1 MSISL
6 STDKTLRNAWRD
18 FDSRFHADFSL
29 TVRPFLPSLPLSVS
43 SHNLGT
49 ETFEG
54 QLRAMLSAVEDQLYG
69 TRSSGT
75 RKSRRYRRACRVER
89 ICYVH
94 SSLLGDHHAH
104 LYLRKPQIN
113 RDVDL
118 ELLFRKCWYLTTY
131 ERAAIRFADDHP
143 IDTRSPYQRD
153 FDLGDHHFF
162 WRATSDA
169 NWAGYGSHDDDLDYS
184 GFNEKVSFI
193 RKRSST
199 ANNDDNRQLRCVDE

>member
-6 STDKTLRNAWRD
+6 SADKTLRDAWRD
-18 FDSRFHADFSL
+18 FDSRFPAGFSL

-49 ETFEG
+49 EPFEG
-54 QLRAMLSAVEDQLYG
+54 QLRAMLRAVEDQLYG
-69 TRSSGT
+69 TRNT
-75 RKSRRYRRACRVER
+75 RQRRLQCRVER

-94 SSLLGDHHAH
+94 SNHLGDHHAH

-143 IDTRSPYQRD
+143 VGTRSPYQRD
-153 FDLGDHHFF
+153 FDLGEHHFF
-162 WRATSDA
+162 WRPISDA
-169 NWAGYGSHDDDLDYS
+169 NWTGYGSHDDDLDYS

-199 ANNDDNRQLRCVDE
+199 ANNDDNRQIRCVDD

>member
-6 STDKTLRNAWRD
+6 SADKTLRDAWRD
-18 FDSRFHADFSL
+18 FDSRFPAGFSL

-54 QLRAMLSAVEDQLYG
+54 QLRAMLRAVEDQLYG
-69 TRSSGT
+69 TRNT
-75 RKSRRYRRACRVER
+75 RQRRLQCRVER

-94 SSLLGDHHAH
+94 SNHLGDHHAH

-143 IDTRSPYQRD
+143 VGTRSPYQRD
-153 FDLGDHHFF
+153 FDLGEHHFF
-162 WRATSDA
+162 WRPISDA
-169 NWAGYGSHDDDLDYS
+169 NWTGYGSHDDDLDYS

-199 ANNDDNRQLRCVDE
+199 ANNDDNRQIRCVDD

>member
-54 QLRAMLSAVEDQLYG
+54 QLRAMLRAVEDQLYG
-69 TRSSGT
+69 TRNT
-75 RKSRRYRRACRVER
+75 RQRRLQCRVER

-94 SSLLGDHHAH
+94 SNHLGDHHAH
-104 LYLRKPQIN
+104 LYLRKPY
-113 RDVDL
+113 RVHRRSL

-153 FDLGDHHFF
+153 FDLGEHHFF
-162 WRATSDA
+162 WRPISDA
-169 NWAGYGSHDDDLDYS
+169 NWAGYGAHDDDLDYS

-199 ANNDDNRQLRCVDE
+199 ANNDDNRQIRCVDD

>member
-153 FDLGDHHFF
+153 FDLGEHHFF
-162 WRATSDA
+162 WRPISDA
-169 NWAGYGSHDDDLDYS
+169 NWAGYGAHDDDLDYS

-199 ANNDDNRQLRCVDE
+199 ANNDDNRQIRCVDE

>member
-6 STDKTLRNAWRD
+6 STDKTLRDAWRD

-29 TVRPFLPSLPLSVS
+29 TVRPFLPSLPLRVS

-169 NWAGYGSHDDDLDYS
+169 NWAGYGAHDDDLDYS

-199 ANNDDNRQLRCVDE
+199 ANNDDNRQLRCVDD

>member
-6 STDKTLRNAWRD
+6 SADKALRDAWRD
-18 FDSRFHADFSL
+18 FDSRFPADFSL

-49 ETFEG
+49 ESFEG
-54 QLRAMLSAVEDQLYG
+54 QLRRMLRAVEDQLYG
-69 TRSSGT
+69 TRNT
-75 RKSRRYRRACRVER
+75 RQRRLQCRVER

-94 SSLLGDHHAH
+94 SNHLGDHHAH

-143 IDTRSPYQRD
+143 VGTRSPYQRD
-153 FDLGDHHFF
+153 FDLGEHHFF
-162 WRATSDA
+162 WRPISDA
-169 NWAGYGSHDDDLDYS
+169 NWTGYGSHDDDLDYS

-199 ANNDDNRQLRCVDE
+199 ANNDDNRQIRCVDE

>member
-1 MSISL
+1 MSTSL
-6 STDKTLRNAWRD
+6 STDKTLRDAWRD
-18 FDSRFHADFSL
+18 FDNRFHADFSL
-29 TVRPFLPSLPLSVS
+29 TVRPFLPSLPFSVS

-54 QLRAMLSAVEDQLYG
+54 QLRAILSAVEDQLYG

-153 FDLGDHHFF
+153 FDLGQHHFF

-169 NWAGYGSHDDDLDYS
+169 NWAGYGAHDDDLDYS

-193 RKRSST
+193 RKRSPT
-199 ANNDDNRQLRCVDE
+199 ANNDDNRQIRCVDE

>member
-6 STDKTLRNAWRD
+6 SADKALRDAWRD
-18 FDSRFHADFSL
+18 FDSRFPADFSL

-49 ETFEG
+49 ESFEG
-54 QLRAMLSAVEDQLYG
+54 QLRRMLRAVEDQLYG
-69 TRSSGT
+69 TRNT
-75 RKSRRYRRACRVER
+75 RQRRLQCRVER

-94 SSLLGDHHAH
+94 SNHLGDHHAH

-131 ERAAIRFADDHP
+131 EEAGARWADDHP
-143 IDTRSPYQRD
+143 VGTRSPYQRD
-153 FDLGDHHFF
+153 FDLGEHHFF
-162 WRATSDA
+162 WRPISDA
-169 NWAGYGSHDDDLDYS
+169 NWTGYGSHDDDLDYS

-199 ANNDDNRQLRCVDE
+199 ANNDDNRQIRCVDD

>member
-1 MSISL
+1 MSTSL
-6 STDKTLRNAWRD
+6 STDKTLRDAWRD
-18 FDSRFHADFSL
+18 FDNRFHADFSL
-29 TVRPFLPSLPLSVS
+29 TVRPFLPSLPFSVS

-54 QLRAMLSAVEDQLYG
+54 QLRAMLRAVEIQLYG
-69 TRSSGT
+69 ERNN
-75 RKSRRYRRACRVER
+75 RRYRRACRVQR

-94 SSLLGDHHAH
+94 SNHLGDHHAH

-131 ERAAIRFADDHP
+131 EKAGLRWADDHP
-143 IDTRSPYQRD
+143 VGTRSPYQRD
-153 FDLGDHHFF
+153 FYLGEHHFF
-162 WRATSDA
+162 WRPTSDA
-169 NWAGYGSHDDDLDYS
+169 NWAGYGAHDDGLDYS

-199 ANNDDNRQLRCVDE
+199 VNNDDNRQTRCVDE

>member
-6 STDKTLRNAWRD
+6 SADKTLRDAWRD
-18 FDSRFHADFSL
+18 FDSRFPADFSL

-49 ETFEG
+49 ESFEG
-54 QLRAMLSAVEDQLYG
+54 QLRRMLRAVEDQLYG
-69 TRSSGT
+69 TRNT
-75 RKSRRYRRACRVER
+75 RQRRLQCRVER

-94 SSLLGDHHAH
+94 SNHLGDHHAH

-131 ERAAIRFADDHP
+131 EEAGARWADDHP
-143 IDTRSPYQRD
+143 VGTRSPYQRD
-153 FDLGDHHFF
+153 FDLGEHHFF
-162 WRATSDA
+162 WRPISDA
-169 NWAGYGSHDDDLDYS
+169 NWTGYGSHDDDLDYS

-199 ANNDDNRQLRCVDE
+199 ANNDDNRQIRCVDD